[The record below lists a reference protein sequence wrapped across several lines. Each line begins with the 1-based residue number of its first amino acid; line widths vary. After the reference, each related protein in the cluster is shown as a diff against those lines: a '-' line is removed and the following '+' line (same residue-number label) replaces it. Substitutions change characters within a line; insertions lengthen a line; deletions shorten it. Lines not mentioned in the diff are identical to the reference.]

1 MKKDGKLHQLLSL
14 VVCVLILLS
23 LTVVKQGKL
32 MGHEIGLSRDSAM
45 AGGNASAVANT
56 VSDDTLR
63 VLPDGSVVVNT
74 SSLAADISGYGG
86 RVPLEI
92 TVKNGVVT
100 NVKAL
105 ENSESE
111 PFFNRASE
119 LFNVWK
125 GKTVGEALA
134 LNVDAVSGATFSSKA
149 IMGNMQRGL
158 QYLQRSQTHINDGDN
173 AGSAVGELLSAKGM
187 CGLVVVLMAAILPL
201 FVKNRRYRLVQFVL
215 NVAVLGF
222 WCGSFLSYSSVIG
235 FLANGWQG
243 VAFIVPAIMLVVAF
257 VYPLFGKK
265 SYYCTYVCP
274 FGSLQQLAGT
284 CIRHKPAISRRW
296 LSRLDV
302 FRQVLWALLMLF
314 VWSGVWSQWIDCEP
328 FTAFLFRSA
337 SLAAI
342 VIAVVFVL
350 LSFVVLRPYCR
361 FVCPV
366 GTLLR
371 FSQH

>member
-1 MKKDGKLHQLLSL
+1 MKKEGILHQVLSL
-14 VVCVLILLS
+14 VACVLILLS
-23 LTVVKQGKL
+23 LTIVKQGKL
-32 MGHEIGLSRDSAM
+32 MGHDMAVSSGSAKVG
-45 AGGNASAVANT
+45 ANVSAVAANALG
-56 VSDDTLR
+56 DTLK

-74 SSLAADISGYGG
+74 RSLAADISGYGG
-86 RVPLEI
+86 KVPLEI

-111 PFFNRASE
+111 SFFNRASA
-119 LFNVWK
+119 LLGVWK
-125 GKTVGEALA
+125 GKTVSEALA
-134 LNVDAVSGATFSSKA
+134 LDVDAVSGATFSSKA
-149 IMGNMQRGL
+149 IIGNVQRGL
-158 QYLQRSQTHINDGDN
+158 QCLQRNQMHTEVADN
-173 AGSAVGELLSAKGM
+173 AAGTVGELLSAKGI
-187 CGLVVVLMAAILPL
+187 CGLLVVLMAAVLPL
-201 FVKNRRYRLVQFVL
+201 FVKNRRYRLVQLAL
-215 NVAVLGF
+215 NVVVLGF

-243 VAFIVPAIMLVVAF
+243 IAFIVPAVMLVLAF

-265 SYYCTYVCP
+265 SYYCTNACP

-284 CIRHKPAISRRW
+284 CFKHKPAISRKW
-296 LSRLDV
+296 LLRLDA

-314 VWSGVWSQWIDCEP
+314 VWSGAWCQWVDCEP
-328 FTAFLFRSA
+328 FSAFLFRSA

-342 VIAVVFVL
+342 VIAAVFVL
-350 LSFVVLRPYCR
+350 LSFVVVRPYCR
-361 FVCPV
+361 FVCPM